1 MFAFVKTNTKVRQ
14 MKYKA
19 RQTHQDKIIILA
31 SDPTNHLS
39 EKKDGVELVGLV
51 GWKHDNALGNGSASV
66 V

>member
-1 MFAFVKTNTKVRQ
+1 

-19 RQTHQDKIIILA
+19 RQTYQDKIIILA
-31 SDPTNHLS
+31 SDPTTHLS
-39 EKKDGVELVGLV
+39 KKKDGVELVGLV